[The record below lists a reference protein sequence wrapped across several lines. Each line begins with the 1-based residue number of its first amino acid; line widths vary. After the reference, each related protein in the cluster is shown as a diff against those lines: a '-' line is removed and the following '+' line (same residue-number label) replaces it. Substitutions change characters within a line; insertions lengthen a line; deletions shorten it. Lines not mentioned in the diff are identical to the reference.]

1 MQEEKKL
8 MIFPATSLNRRDGY
22 TQVADGYSRGQ
33 ISFPMFYRS
42 RFTRQTWSAL
52 CIGPRMG
59 VSRFIGLLVLI
70 LLPACETVIEIDP
83 PEYDPE
89 LSITSNFTPDSVWS
103 AIVTRTVAVGSGSF
117 LRDTQDPFV
126 SNATVRVYQGESL
139 VDRLIYGPEKNGEY
153 ISSQGLKPQANI
165 PYHMAVD
172 APGFPSVFAISM
184 APATPDIMDVEIMRL
199 SNPDVFGGIDYQV
212 NFRIPNRP
220 GLNYYSFTI
229 IYESDNSEVRAFYG
243 ANYVYMDH
251 DSRQWYCYFT
261 DVLNPVEVAVGDGTS
276 CAIGALSDRSV
287 DEPTLDFEI
296 KFHLHEEI
304 AESLQ
309 EGLLL
314 VVLALSPEFVEY
326 QASIEEQDDFDG
338 FGQPANLY
346 TNIEGGRGIF
356 AGYSGAFRILDIP
369 KSGEE

>member
-1 MQEEKKL
+1 MRAEKKL
-8 MIFPATSLNRRDGY
+8 IIFPATSLNRRDGY
-22 TQVADGYSRGQ
+22 TQVADGYSGGQ
-33 ISFPMFYRS
+33 ISFPMYCRS
-42 RFTRQTWSAL
+42 RFIQQIWSTL
-52 CIGPRMG
+52 CIGRGMG
-59 VSRFIGLLVLI
+59 FHRFIGLLVLI

-103 AIVTRTVAVGSGSF
+103 AIITRTVAVGS
-117 LRDTQDPFV
+117 LRDIQDPFV

-139 VDRLIYGPEKNGEY
+139 IDRLIYDPEGNGEY
-153 ISSQGLKPQANI
+153 VSSQGLKPQANI
-165 PYHMAVD
+165 PYHMVVD
-172 APGFPSVFAISM
+172 APGFSSVSATSM
-184 APATPDIMDVEIMRL
+184 APAPPDIMDVEIMRL
-199 SNPDVFGGIDYQV
+199 SNPSIFGEIDYQV
-212 NFRIPNRP
+212 NFRIPNRS

-243 ANYVYMDH
+243 ANYVYMDY

-261 DVLNPVEVAVGDGTS
+261 DVLNPVEVAAGDGAR
-276 CAIGALSDRSV
+276 CAIGVLSDRSF

-296 KFHLHEEI
+296 KFDLDEEFV
-304 AESLQ
+304 ESLQ